1 MKRIEA
7 VVFDMDGVLFD
18 TENISIAC
26 WKDIAGGHGLANV
39 EEVAVECIGR
49 NRADICAVMRS
60 AYGEDFAAEEFLDE
74 TAKRAQE
81 KVERDGLPV
90 MKGVKELL
98 DYLKQNG
105 YKIGLASSTRKVR
118 ILDHLKRAG
127 LTEYFEMIIG
137 GDMVEHSKPEPDIYR
152 KACELLGVSPDNAM
166 ALEDSPNG
174 IRSAAAAGMKAVM
187 IPDYVAPTPEMEAIF
202 YAKCDS
208 LLDVIDLL
216 QA

>member
-1 MKRIEA
+1 MERIEA

-18 TENISIAC
+18 TERISIGC
-26 WKDIAGGHGLANV
+26 WKEIAEEYGLV
-39 EEVAVECIGR
+39 YTDEVAVECIGR
-49 NRADICAVMRS
+49 NRKDICAVLRG
-60 AYGEDFAAEEFLDE
+60 AYGGDFPAEEFLDR
-74 TAKRAQE
+74 TGRRAQE

-90 MKGVKELL
+90 MTGVKELL
-98 DYLKQNG
+98 AFLKENG
-105 YKIGLASSTRKVR
+105 YRIGLASSTRKVR

-127 LTEYFEMIIG
+127 LTDYFEMIIG

-152 KACELLGVSPDNAM
+152 KACELMGVQPEKAM

-187 IPDYVAPTPEMEAIF
+187 IPDYVSPSPEIQAI
-202 YAKCDS
+202 YYKKCDT
-208 LLDVIDLL
+208 LLDVIGLL